1 MQCKVGCIL
10 LMIGSALIFVSFT
23 LVGALLILFAIIII
37 SIVAYAVRQNKI
49 QNWMRRC
56 ILSMGLSITHFKD
69 YAQQTAE
76 LKGIFS

>member
-10 LMIGSALIFVSFT
+10 LIIGSALIFVSFT
-23 LVGALLILFAIIII
+23 LVGAVLILFAIII

-56 ILSMGLSITHFKD
+56 ILSMDLSITHFKD